1 VKQALILFA
10 HLAVFWLLWSGRFEP
25 ALLAYGVLSCVV
37 VLGVSLRLDVV
48 DAEAL
53 PVHFGLR
60 PFLYLPWLLMEIAKA
75 NVDVAKIILSRS
87 LPIHP
92 HMIRVRASQRSEV
105 GQVVYANSI
114 TLTPGTISLD
124 VRDNQ
129 ILVHALTKE
138 AAAGVESGEMD
149 RRVAWLEGLGEAP
162 QRREGRPTRPKYE
175 EHSRAEAQPAS
186 ESPSEEETR

>member
-1 VKQALILFA
+1 VKQASVLFA
-10 HLAVFWLLWSGRFEP
+10 HLAVFWLLCSGHFEP
-25 ALLAYGVLSCVV
+25 ALLAYGVLSCVLVLV
-37 VLGVSLRLDVV
+37 VCLRLNVV
-48 DAEAL
+48 DPEAL
-53 PVHFGLR
+53 PFHFGLR
-60 PFLYLPWLLMEIAKA
+60 TFLYFPWLFWEIVKA
-75 NVDVAKIILSRS
+75 NIDVAKIILDPA

-92 HMIRVRASQRSEV
+92 HIIRVRASQRSEV
-105 GQVVYANSI
+105 GQVMYANSI